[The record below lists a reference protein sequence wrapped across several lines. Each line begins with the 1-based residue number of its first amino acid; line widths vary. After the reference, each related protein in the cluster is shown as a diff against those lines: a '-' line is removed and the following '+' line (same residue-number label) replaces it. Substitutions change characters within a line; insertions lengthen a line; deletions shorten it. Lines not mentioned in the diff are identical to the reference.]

1 MYNILNKYKWI
12 LILIVKLLIVAFAV
26 YYLVHKL
33 MFNDQI
39 LFHQFKNQLSVLF
52 ASNIWLLVLLLIFT
66 DANWIIE
73 IIKWQKLVLLVKKI
87 SFFEAYEQ
95 CFGSLTVSIITPN
108 RVGEYGAK
116 SLYFKK
122 EVRKKIILLNFIGN
136 MGQLST
142 TVLFGIVGILFLIF
156 SFNIQF
162 PEINIVKVAIGLILL
177 LVCWML
183 CKKWMGNKIRE
194 ILTKIPQKIYL
205 QSLGF
210 SFLRYLIF
218 LHQFVFLLYL
228 FNVNINYF
236 TAVQLLFCMYFFASI
251 IPSLSLFD
259 WVIKGSV
266 AVWLFGLVQ
275 VNEVTILTITMVM
288 WILNFAIPA
297 LLGSVFVLNFNF
309 HKEK

>member
-1 MYNILNKYKWI
+1 MYNILNKYKRI

-309 HKEK
+309 DKEK

>member
-1 MYNILNKYKWI
+1 
-12 LILIVKLLIVAFAV
+12 
-26 YYLVHKL
+26 

-52 ASNIWLLVLLLIFT
+52 SSNIWLLVLLLVFT
-66 DANWIIE
+66 DVNWIIE
-73 IIKWQKLVLLVKKI
+73 IIKWQKLVLFVKKI

-162 PEINIVKVAIGLILL
+162 PAINIVKVAIGLILL

-194 ILTKIPQKIYL
+194 ILTKIPKKMYL

-210 SFLRYLIF
+210 SFLRYLFF

-236 TAVQLLFCMYFFASI
+236 TAIQLLFCMYFFASI

-309 HKEK
+309 DKEK